1 MKAEDI
7 RKLGEAIAQHA
18 ELLALLDYAED
29 EPVFVA
35 ERSQSLGLLK
45 NARLIEA
52 VDDDRYFT
60 GEYYELLRKTIHTSN
75 YEVNTMPDI
84 QVWLSDVSH
93 LASQYAALEIEQQ
106 DEERLAI
113 RKSLVKTL
121 FQMSMN
127 LKSLIRDID
136 LRASSEFGYCKTLQ
150 AKIRE
155 GHYYRERTTDILKK
169 LERLDY
175 EALANLS
182 KHPDIEL
189 LTIGKFFNKV
199 DRLRSELSL
208 VLHKLQRLSTS
219 FKETELRMRQFQR
232 MLHALNEHRLDTKGI
247 LDRIEWDQI
256 PLFNSVGADVIP
268 KMIAGF
274 DYAQNTAFAQ
284 ARFDDLSKKVKLPS
298 IQQRQVTLQTAIQ
311 LEVDS
316 PENDEVG
323 TYFSLELLAHQQRFS
338 QQLRMAEQAVSVVAY
353 WQNTHALQDHISANA
368 WLVEMSHWLGEVQSS
383 LLPEQG
389 RLDIRY
395 IEHQLSRWSDIVTL
409 SDVRVIYQSGQS
421 G

>member
-7 RKLGEAIAQHA
+7 RKLGEAIAHHA

-29 EPVFVA
+29 DPIFVA

-84 QVWLSDVSH
+84 QVWLADVSH
-93 LASQYAALEIEQQ
+93 LASQYAALETEQQ

-175 EALANLS
+175 EALSNLS

-189 LTIGKFFNKV
+189 LTIGKFFNKIDV
-199 DRLRSELSL
+199 LRSELSL

-219 FKETELRMRQFQR
+219 FKETALRMRQFQR
-232 MLHALNEHRLDTKGI
+232 ILYALNEHRLDTKTM
-247 LDRIEWDQI
+247 LDRIEWDMV
-256 PLFNSVGADVIP
+256 PLLNSVGADAMP
-268 KMIAGF
+268 RMMANF

-284 ARFDDLSKKVKLPS
+284 ARFDDVAKKVKLPS
-298 IQQRQVTLQTAIQ
+298 IKQHQMTIQ
-311 LEVDS
+311 LPVL
-316 PENDEVG
+316 
-323 TYFSLELLAHQQRFS
+323 LEEDAPTDDDHTEDFTLDLLEHQQGFS
-338 QQLRMAEQAVSVVAY
+338 RQLQAASQAVSVVSY
-353 WQNTHALQDHISANA
+353 WQNTSALQDQISVNA
-368 WLVEMSHWLGEVQSS
+368 WLLEMSRWLSEVRVNLSA
-383 LLPEQG
+383 EQG
-389 RLDIRY
+389 RLEIEL
-395 IEHQLSRWSDIVTL
+395 IEHQTLERSDIVTL
-409 SDVRVIYQSGQS
+409 SDVRAVYHTGQVM
-421 G
+421 